1 MTEKRRKQIVY
12 SIFVI
17 AVTWAIFNFPHQKKK
32 PIQSESPQISEGAPV
47 VAAAVAE
54 LPTRPELA
62 VPDQW
67 GRDPFARSGGRVTSE
82 PSEVNPSF
90 RVAAI
95 SMGGGKAM
103 AVINGK
109 MIGQGETIQG
119 WRVKAI
125 SNAGVVLESN
135 GRKITLTIGGE

>member
-17 AVTWAIFNFPHQKKK
+17 AVIWAVFYFPQRR
-32 PIQSESPQISEGAPV
+32 QSPEPESPQVSASVPV
-47 VAAAVAE
+47 VATAA
-54 LPTRPELA
+54 PELSTRA
-62 VPDQW
+62 TLTVSDQW
-67 GRDPFARSGGRVTSE
+67 GRDPFARGGERAKSISSGMT
-82 PSEVNPSF
+82 PSF
-90 RVAAI
+90 RVTAV
-95 SMGGGKAM
+95 SVGEGKAM

-109 MIGQGETIQG
+109 MIGQGDAIEG
-119 WRVKAI
+119 WRVTAI